1 MSLQKLYGT
10 GSNENKYSRVDDSLN
25 YKLKIYYNKY
35 ELAQVP

>member
-10 GSNENKYSRVDDSLN
+10 GSNKNKYLGVDDSLN

-35 ELAQVP
+35 ELA